1 MNRGTRDAA
10 RVVLAAAGIALGV
23 FGVAALREATLS
35 THDVVPP
42 DSQIELV
49 VSAHVRRG
57 EAGQTLEEMVEA
69 QLVACR
75 LEVNSDIVGEV
86 EPLPTDGYYRA
97 VLQPSMDETNRRQ
110 FRGCLEDWKIDQFQL
125 DVIRLAE
132 IERNG

>member
-1 MNRGTRDAA
+1 MNTATRNAA
-10 RVVLAAAGIALGV
+10 RIVLAAAGIALGV
-23 FGVAALREATLS
+23 FSVVVLRSATLS

-42 DSQIELV
+42 DSQIEVV
-49 VSAHVRRG
+49 VSAQVRRG
-57 EAGQTLEEMVEA
+57 EGGQTLEEMVEA

-75 LEVNSDIVGEV
+75 LEVNSDVVGEV
-86 EPLPTDGYYRA
+86 EPLPTYGYYRA

-132 IERNG
+132 IARSD

>member
-1 MNRGTRDAA
+1 MNKGTRNAA
-10 RVVLAAAGIALGV
+10 RVVLAIAGVALGV
-23 FGVAALREATLS
+23 FGVVALRSATLS

-42 DSQIELV
+42 DSQIEVV
-49 VSAHVRRG
+49 VSAEVRRG
-57 EAGQTLEEMVEA
+57 EGGQTLEEMVEA

-86 EPLPTDGYYRA
+86 EPLPTGGYYRA

-132 IERNG
+132 IARNG